1 MAKLIVFGYSKS
13 GRDLAKELILYEYE
27 VIILETNKER
37 YEEAQKD
44 GFDAYLNKNID
55 DELLVSLGIG
65 YSIEA
70 LFCMSKNNSENLFVA
85 HSARYLSKEIKILS
99 VVSNPNDEK
108 RMLLAGVNRTLNPF
122 SIGAMLVYKL
132 LDKDHILKI
141 FENILMK
148 QTDLRIE
155 HIQVPDGSFLDKT
168 ALKDVNFRKYT
179 NVVLIGFI
187 DVNDGVEEFVFWVK
201 GLNQIIDA
209 GESVVVL
216 GKDEDIKEFRE
227 LLKKKEL
234 K

>member
-13 GRDLAKELILYEYE
+13 GRDLAKELTLYEYE